1 MVNTPTKFTP
11 PNITQMRAFA
21 FSAKPFALLSFLSSL
36 WIIYS
41 LLIRCGKKRLTM
53 YHRLILSAAFCLNI
67 LSFCLFLGTWAM
79 PVGTLWAVGA
89 AGNEN
94 TCTAQGFLYD
104 WAYVAFPFYY
114 ASFSVL
120 ALVSVKNNFK
130 EEKYAWIEKWI
141 HLGAYVPPL
150 IFVIYATVKGWI
162 KAGVALCTFTY
173 YIEVN
178 PDMSHRIFHKVLM
191 GVQFVELLVA
201 TITIAYLWFNFTK
214 IQSSIDAAIGMKKIK
229 EEARKQRTRDVAI
242 QSGIYLV
249 SFWFMYIANIVSMF
263 IYYFSDHMPYNTEIV
278 ANIITG
284 TQGIILLGV
293 YYGVKQNDCVKL
305 PTRVSIHDERYDT
318 VSKIRANAT
327 NQEERP
333 RLSILNPYTFRIFDG
348 TPAEDSPWAAFL
360 EDDIESFDGD
370 EINTQSSEAEGISNR
385 ALLEAENDLTTGLLS
400 YN

>member
-130 EEKYAWIEKWI
+130 EEKYAWMEKWI

-150 IFVIYATVKGWI
+150 IFAIYATVKGWI
-162 KAGVALCTFTY
+162 KAGVALCTFTF
-173 YIEVN
+173 YIEVD
-178 PDMSHRIFHKVLM
+178 PDKSHRIFHVSLA
-191 GVQFVELLVA
+191 LL
-201 TITIAYLWFNFTK
+201 
-214 IQSSIDAAIGMKKIK
+214 QCCD
-229 EEARKQRTRDVAI
+229 AI
-242 QSGIYLV
+242 QSHLISSNAICSLFSIIY
-249 SFWFMYIANIVSMF
+249 AP
-263 IYYFSDHMPYNTEIV
+263 FSPY
-278 ANIITG
+278 
-284 TQGIILLGV
+284 LL
-293 YYGVKQNDCVKL
+293 
-305 PTRVSIHDERYDT
+305 
-318 VSKIRANAT
+318 
-327 NQEERP
+327 
-333 RLSILNPYTFRIFDG
+333 F
-348 TPAEDSPWAAFL
+348 
-360 EDDIESFDGD
+360 
-370 EINTQSSEAEGISNR
+370 
-385 ALLEAENDLTTGLLS
+385 LS
-400 YN
+400 YNRKSSWEFNL